1 MNIFY
6 TKILLPSHS
15 FLRYSHRTQEVCT
28 FIQDIDIM
36 EKIRLVLS
44 VLFLISQIHLLAINT
59 YFQSFEVEDGLSS
72 NRTICCAQDK
82 YGYIWIGTRDGLNR
96 FDGYK
101 FEIFRKRQNDTT
113 SLFSNWITDISVNSK
128 GTLYIGTNEGIQI
141 FDYKKKSFH
150 KIGSLTKIYCK
161 KILFDSQDHL
171 LILTENGNLLKYDE
185 KTTELSAIN
194 SPTTRIAAFDISG
207 NNEIYAGSYN
217 NELIIYNLTDN
228 SLNYIHNKEI
238 QNITAIKLDPKSQNL
253 IVGTTNEAY
262 MIDLEKQKNSRI
274 LVNQGQT
281 NQDGLLDIR
290 HITIMD
296 HTIWLST
303 FNGIYIYDT
312 RTSNLKR
319 LTHFIFDDASIS
331 SNAIKQITID
341 TNNGIWI
348 CNDNNGINYG
358 APYRPFNY
366 IKDTGE
372 NNFKGNIIHDI
383 YIDHDSISIFI
394 GTEDNGINEISD
406 IGGEMRLRHWDI
418 NNNLSQNSVH
428 GLICTENTIWVGT
441 INKGIDIIDKR
452 SGAII
457 KHYDL
462 KQNPQ
467 DQRNN
472 EIVCLYKTNGNLIY
486 AGTNYGLFQYDEVS
500 DRFIYIPNI
509 PSVRIQ
515 SLLEDHSG
523 TLWIATFGCGVYYKK
538 RNNKLTKR
546 LDTEDLFALGPEKA
560 VNSIFEDSDNNIW
573 FATGSGLYKL
583 NSTTMEFK
591 SYTTANGLPSNV
603 TFRIEED
610 DRNRLWISSSNGL
623 ILFIPENDSI
633 AAVFKHEHGLISNHF
648 NYNSSARDKNGNFYF
663 GTIKGLVYFN
673 ANTIETSNFKP
684 KIYIDKINFTQSES
698 NDKSEMNIF
707 MKKELTLKHCQS
719 SFSINYCA
727 LNYQGAQ
734 YTKYAWQMEGLSPKW
749 NYVTGETKAYFTQL
763 APGQY
768 TFKVKAANISGIW
781 NETPATIRITILP
794 PWWQSKLAFAIY
806 FTIGVLSL
814 YLSIN
819 KYHRMNKKKIR
830 QELKEIENKKEKE
843 LFESK
848 INFFTNIAH
857 EIRTP
862 LTLIKVPFDKIK
874 DEIDPN
880 EKNYKYFHTIENNIN
895 RLLELINQLLDFRKA
910 EKDRYQLNFTQ
921 VNIIETLNKI
931 CDRFRNVAENNR
943 LSMNIDTPNRNAN
956 PIPALFYLDKEA
968 FTKITSNL
976 LSNAIKYAQS
986 TIDINIYLSDDKKNI
1001 IVDFANDGELIAK
1014 EDQHRIFEP
1023 FFRRNEAKP
1032 GTGIGLPLA
1041 RSLAEMHNGS
1051 LILLPDTD
1059 KVIFRLTLPV
1069 IISLN
1074 NSTNDTK
1081 VLDIKTSASLIQ
1093 QYSFD
1098 ENRCTILIVE
1108 DNPELLSLL
1117 GEELNHRYN
1126 IITATNG
1133 QQAIEQVNKSNIQLI
1148 ISDIMMPIMDG
1159 FELIR
1164 KLKSNPETSHIPVIL
1179 LTAKNTLQ
1187 TKLEGL
1193 ELGADAYIEKPFEFD
1208 LLSKQINNLLDNRN
1222 HLRSFYF
1229 KSPIANLKSKKKKKN
1244 EEIFMNKLSE
1254 VIEQNISNTKLDVD
1268 FIAEKMNLSRASLYR
1283 KINNISKLS
1292 PNELIKIARLKKAA
1306 ELILQGELRLNEIS
1320 EAVGF
1325 SSQSYFSRAFL
1336 KQFNRTPSQF
1346 AKEHKKNDR

>member
-1 MNIFY
+1 MKSFSASYNINITFFLDISKTSFYNIIMNKTRSIINIIF
-6 TKILLPSHS
+6 I
-15 FLRYSHRTQEVCT
+15 
-28 FIQDIDIM
+28 
-36 EKIRLVLS
+36 
-44 VLFLISQIHLLAINT
+44 LISNVHLSAVNVNFLS
-59 YFQSFEVEDGLSS
+59 YEVENGLSS
-72 NRTICCAQDK
+72 NRTSCCTQDS
-82 YGYIWIGTRDGLNR
+82 YGYIWIGTRDGLNK
-96 FDGYK
+96 FDGYT
-101 FEIFRKRQNDTT
+101 FEIFRRQENDTT
-113 SLFSNWITDISVNSK
+113 SLLSNWITTISLNSDSI
-128 GTLYIGTNEGIQI
+128 LHIGTNKGIQK
-141 FDYKKKSFH
+141 FDYSNKTFH
-150 KIGSLTKIYCK
+150 TIPAFNDILCK
-161 KILFDSQDHL
+161 KVLFDSQNHLFALTDKGHL
-171 LILTENGNLLKYDE
+171 LEYDE
-185 KTTELSAIN
+185 ITKELISIN
-194 SPTTRIAAFDISG
+194 PPNMEIQTFDISDQDK
-207 NNEIYAGSYN
+207 IYAASN
-217 NELIIYNLTDN
+217 NNDLFIYDIKKESFELIRNHSI
-228 SLNYIHNKEI
+228 K
-238 QNITAIKLDPKSQNL
+238 NITIVKIDSKNQRL
-253 IVGTTNEAY
+253 IIGTTSKAY
-262 MIDLEKQKNSRI
+262 IFDLKKQEPTCI
-274 LVNQGQT
+274 LDNQTQR
-281 NQDGLLDIR
+281 NHDERLDIR
-290 HITIMD
+290 DITILNN
-296 HTIWLST
+296 TIWFST
-303 FNGIYIYDT
+303 FNGIYIYNSWT
-312 RTSNLKR
+312 HSLKR
-319 LTHFIFDDASIS
+319 LTHSVFDNSSLS

-341 TNNGIWI
+341 MDNGIWI

-358 APYRPFNY
+358 APYRPFRY

-383 YIDHDSISIFI
+383 HISQDSIIYI
-394 GTEDNGINEISD
+394 GTEDKGLNEISN
-406 IGGEMRLRHWDI
+406 IEKNILFKHWD
-418 NNNLSQNSVH
+418 NNHGLSQNSIH
-428 GLICTENTIWVGT
+428 GLTSTKDAVWVGT
-441 INKGIDIIDKR
+441 INKGIDVINKKDGK
-452 SGAII
+452 II

-462 KQNPQ
+462 KGNTQKYKN
-467 DQRNN
+467 DD
-472 EIVCLYKTNGNLIY
+472 IVCLYQTKDNTIY
-486 AGTNYGLFQYDEVS
+486 AGTSYGLYQYDRKLDQFTYLS
-500 DRFIYIPNI
+500 NMPN
-509 PSVRIQ
+509 SRIQ
-515 SLLEDHSG
+515 CLLEDHSG
-523 TLWIATFGCGVYYKK
+523 TLWIATFGAGVYYCKK
-538 RNNKLTKR
+538 NSEYAERLNTKN
-546 LDTEDLFALGPEKA
+546 LFSFGHEKA
-560 VNSIFEDSDNNIW
+560 VNSIFEDSNNNIW

-583 NSTTMEFK
+583 NPATMEFK
-591 SYTTANGLPSNV
+591 SYTTTNGLPSNV

-633 AAVFKHEHGLISNHF
+633 AAIFKHEHGLISNHF
-648 NYNSSARDKNGNFYF
+648 NYNSSARDNKGNFYF

-673 ANTIETSNFKP
+673 ANTIETSSIKP
-684 KIYIDKINFTQSES
+684 KIYIDKIKFTQSET
-698 NDKSEMNIF
+698 NDNSEMNVF
-707 MKKELTLKHCQS
+707 MQDKLTLKHDQS

-734 YTKYAWQMEGLSPKW
+734 YTKYAWKMEGISDKW
-749 NYVTGETKAYFTQL
+749 NYVIGETKAYFTQL
-763 APGQY
+763 TPGKY
-768 TFKVKAANISGIW
+768 VFKIKAANISGIW
-781 NETPATIRITILP
+781 SEEPATISITILP
-794 PWWQSKLAFAIY
+794 PWWRSTLAYAIY
-806 FTIGVLSL
+806 FTICAIFIFF
-814 YLSIN
+814 SIH
-819 KYHRMNKKKIR
+819 KYHRINKRKIG

-874 DEIDPN
+874 NEIDSN
-880 EKNYKYFHTIENNIN
+880 DKNYKYFHTIENNIN

-931 CDRFRNVAENNR
+931 CDRFRNSAESSQLR
-943 LSMNIDTPNRNAN
+943 MNIDTSNAKAN
-956 PIPALFYLDKEA
+956 LIPALLYLDKEA

-986 TIDINIYLSDDKKNI
+986 NIDISIYLSDNQKFI
-1001 IVDFANDGELIAK
+1001 IVDISNDGELIAK

-1051 LILLPDTD
+1051 LVLLPDTD

-1229 KSPIANLKSKKKKKN
+1229 KSPIANLKSITHSKN

-1346 AKEHKKNDR
+1346 AKEHKKNDNPDK